1 MALKASDES
10 LLKDVYQRLADKPLE
25 PDNPFYEPI
34 YARLE
39 GEDPVAKLRT
49 HIEWATV
56 ESFQLFSGFRGAGK
70 TTELFRLRRDLG
82 KKGYV
87 VLYANALEYL
97 SPSEEVDVVT
107 MLMSVA
113 GAFGEQLEKVPGAKM
128 LGENFWQRIVNY
140 LNNTSIQVS
149 ELSAKFEASNPAK
162 AIAGDLKA
170 GLDIKAALKT
180 APTFRQKLQ
189 DFLANR
195 LGELKNQV
203 NAFVEEGVKCVREQ
217 MNAPKLPIVFLF
229 DQFEQ
234 LRGSRSNEQAVIQSV
249 ERLFANHLD
258 LLRLPHVHVIY
269 TVPPW
274 LQFVLPGA
282 SLSIETLPCVRLW
295 NNDADRSPYEKGRT
309 LLLDAI
315 AKRFRDEPFR
325 RVFGHDPQGRQ
336 ELANTLVTFSGGH
349 FRDLLRLFR
358 EIIVL
363 ISTWR
368 PSLPVAREVLDRAV
382 INVRNEY
389 LPIAI
394 EDAHWLQQ
402 ISLRRDTA
410 LPNSQPESIG
420 RLSRFLDTHLVLY
433 LTNGEDWYDLH
444 PLIRD
449 EVEVLAKQPLPAKAR
464 NETAG

>member
-1 MALKASDES
+1 MALTKNDET
-10 LLKDVYQRLADKPLE
+10 LLKDVYRRLTDEALQ

-49 HIEWATV
+49 RIEWTTV
-56 ESFQLFSGFRGAGK
+56 ESLQLFSGFRGTGK
-70 TTELFRLRRDLG
+70 TTELFRLRGELE
-82 KKGYV
+82 KKGYL
-87 VLYANALEYL
+87 VLYANALDYL
-97 SPSEEVDVVT
+97 SPSEEVDIVT

-113 GAFGEQLEKVPGAKM
+113 GAFGEQLQEVPGGKI
-128 LGENFWQRIVNY
+128 LVESFWQRIGNY
-140 LNNTSIQVS
+140 LKNTSLEVS
-149 ELSAKFEASNPAK
+149 EVTAKVEAGTPAK
-162 AIAGDLKA
+162 AILGDLKA
-170 GLDIKAALKT
+170 GLDLKVALKT

-189 DFLANR
+189 DFLSNR
-195 LGELKNQV
+195 LGELKAQV
-203 NAFVEEGVKCVREQ
+203 NAFVEEGVKGVREARG
-217 MNAPKLPIVFLF
+217 APELPVVFLF

-234 LRGSRSNEQAVIQSV
+234 LRGSRFNEQAVIQSV

-258 LLRLPHVHVIY
+258 MLKLPLVHVIY

-274 LQFVLPGA
+274 LQFALPGA
-282 SLSIETLPCVRLW
+282 FSIETLPCVRLW
-295 NNDADRSPYEKGRT
+295 DNDLKRTPYAKGRD

-315 AKRFRDEPFR
+315 AKRFGKESFD
-325 RVFGHDPQGRQ
+325 RVFGQGPQGGQ
-336 ELANTLVTFSGGH
+336 ALADRLVTLSGGH

-358 EIIVL
+358 ETVVL

-368 PSLPVAREVLDRAV
+368 PSLPVVTEVLDRAI

-394 EDAHWLQQ
+394 EDARWLEE
-402 ISLRRDTA
+402 ISRRRDPA
-410 LPNSQPESIG
+410 LPDSKPESIG

-433 LTNGEDWYDLH
+433 LTNGKDWYDLH

-449 EVEVLAKQPLPAKAR
+449 EVAALAKPPPPTKA
-464 NETAG
+464 